1 MVRFLGS
8 RFSVEN
14 ELSRILGS
22 VRSTEVGSYEYLSM
36 MYSSKVKGV
45 NDKERLLFGSRL
57 TSLCSFMINLFF
69 VLVLFSVFSLYTLV
83 VIFNIVGC
91 Y

>member
-22 VRSTEVGSYEYLSM
+22 VRSTEVVSYEYLSM

-57 TSLCSFMINLFF
+57 TSLCAFMINLFF
-69 VLVLFSVFSLYTLV
+69 VLVLFLVFSLYTLV
-83 VIFNIVGC
+83 VIFNIVG
-91 Y
+91 YY